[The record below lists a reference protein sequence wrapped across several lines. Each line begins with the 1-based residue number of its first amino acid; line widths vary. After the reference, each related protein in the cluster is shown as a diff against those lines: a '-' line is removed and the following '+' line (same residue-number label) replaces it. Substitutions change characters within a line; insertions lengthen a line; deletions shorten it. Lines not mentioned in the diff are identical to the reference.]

1 MHLLRLQACPKKKH
15 NREVEKKIE
24 IPKKFIR
31 KIQRLGLKEEDA
43 AILYETKIDWES
55 VYAENKIYC
64 AETGCG
70 FVTEID
76 DSSLKKHTKNVHGY
90 KNHPCEERNCNYIG
104 FSRKNLNIHN
114 KMHTKYSGKSII
126 SKIMM

>member
-1 MHLLRLQACPKKKH
+1 MPLPQSETCPKKKY

-31 KIQRLGLKEEDA
+31 KIQKLGLKEEDA
-43 AILYETKIDWES
+43 TILYETKIDWET

-64 AETGCG
+64 AETGCD

-76 DSSLKKHTKNVHGY
+76 DCSLKKHTKNVHGY
-90 KNHPCEERNCNYIG
+90 KDHPCKEKNCNYIG

-114 KMHTKYSGKSII
+114 KMHTKYSGKSISLI
-126 SKIMM
+126 K